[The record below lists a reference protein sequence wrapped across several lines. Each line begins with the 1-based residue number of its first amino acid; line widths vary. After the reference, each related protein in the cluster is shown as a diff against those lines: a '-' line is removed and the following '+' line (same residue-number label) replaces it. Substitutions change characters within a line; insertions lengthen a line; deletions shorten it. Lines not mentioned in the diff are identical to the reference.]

1 MIYALRLYWEI
12 ARRSFQRQLAY
23 RTANLAGLVTNCCFG
38 YLRGVIFIA
47 VYVEQARVGGYD
59 VSGAT
64 TFNWVTQSLLMVVAL
79 WGWWE
84 IEDTI
89 RSGDIVSDL
98 AKPFSYLGFWLA
110 RDYGRAV
117 AHLAFRG
124 LPILVVGELTF
135 GLRWPRE
142 PVTWLAFGLSVFL
155 AVTVSFGWRF
165 ILNLAAFWL
174 TDARGLGNLLT
185 FIVTVF
191 TGILVPLTYFPDAM
205 QPVLLALPFAGLLQT
220 PADIF
225 VERLRGPALLASL
238 GRQAI
243 WAIAFLIGAQLLL
256 RAAVRRVVIQGG

>member
-1 MIYALRLYWEI
+1 MIQTLRLYGEI
-12 ARRSFQRQLAY
+12 ARRSFRRQLAY
-23 RTANLAGLVTNCCFG
+23 RTANLAGLVTNGCFG
-38 YLRGVIFIA
+38 YLRGVIFLA
-47 VYVEQARVGGYD
+47 VYAEQARVGGYD
-59 VSGAT
+59 RDGAI
-64 TFNWVTQSLLMVVAL
+64 TFNWITQSLLMVVAL

-110 RDYGRAV
+110 RDYGRA
-117 AHLAFRG
+117 LAYVIFRG
-124 LPILVVGELTF
+124 APIMIVGQLTF
-135 GLRWPRE
+135 GVRWPSG
-142 PVTWLAFGLSVFL
+142 PLSWVAFVSSVFL

-185 FIVTVF
+185 FIVTAF
-191 TGILVPLTYFPDAM
+191 TGLLVPLTYFPDAV

-225 VERLRGPALLASL
+225 VERLQGPALLDAL
-238 GRQAI
+238 IQQAI
-243 WAIAFLIGAQLLL
+243 WAVVFLVGGWLILQ
-256 RAAVRRVVIQGG
+256 AAVRRIVIQGG